1 MCSPSEVFCLLESI
15 YIFTKFMNIIAAS
28 CSQAPIT
35 AQVCL
40 RVRVSAYVYASPT
53 CTLTRFTLTEWGGP
67 PQCVLEQ
74 KKRPSVCWGGTGLH
88 GDWWG
93 SFSGLSTYLHSTERG
108 HPPPPPPLRKLRGNI
123 SHFIVLVISCE
134 NVFECVWRMRKDSW
148 STHSHWCKELQ
159 VLYNFQSYS
168 MQINTTLIW
177 WENPLF

>member
-108 HPPPPPPLRKLRGNI
+108 HPPPPPPTEKTKGKHLSFYSARYILWK
-123 SHFIVLVISCE
+123 
-134 NVFECVWRMRKDSW
+134 CVWMCVEDAERLVEH
-148 STHSHWCKELQ
+148 TQ
-159 VLYNFQSYS
+159 
-168 MQINTTLIW
+168 
-177 WENPLF
+177 PLM

>member
-1 MCSPSEVFCLLESI
+1 MFPSPNNCTGVL
-15 YIFTKFMNIIAAS
+15 TRA
-28 CSQAPIT
+28 
-35 AQVCL
+35 CL
-40 RVRVSAYVYASPT
+40 RVCIRFSYVHTHPIHT
-53 CTLTRFTLTEWGGP
+53 DRMR
-67 PQCVLEQ
+67 
-74 KKRPSVCWGGTGLH
+74 RPSTMCARAEKA
-88 GDWWG
+88 
-93 SFSGLSTYLHSTERG
+93 TERVLRRHG
-108 HPPPPPPLRKLRGNI
+108 VTRRLVGEFFWLVDLFAFDWKGTPPPPLPPLRKLRGNI